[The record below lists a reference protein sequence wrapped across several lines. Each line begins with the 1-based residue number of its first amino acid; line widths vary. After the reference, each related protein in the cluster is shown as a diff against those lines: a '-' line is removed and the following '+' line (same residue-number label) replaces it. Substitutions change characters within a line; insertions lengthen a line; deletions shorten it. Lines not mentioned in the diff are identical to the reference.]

1 MGIKEILFYLVAAGI
16 VGMSLGVMFSG
27 NIVRSTFSLLGVM
40 AGIAGLYGI
49 LGVDYLAVVQVMIY
63 VGGIMV
69 LFLFAVMFTSKIQ
82 DINATN
88 RHLGRIPAAL
98 LCVGVFAILATVIW
112 TFPFQTTVQADAPT
126 TAPLGKLLLG
136 DYMVPF
142 LALGVMVI
150 MVLVGAVSL
159 ARPRKG
165 ENS

>member
-16 VGMSLGVMFSG
+16 VGMVLGVMFSG
-27 NIVRSTFSLLGVM
+27 NIVRSTFALLGVM

-49 LGVDYLAVVQVMIY
+49 LGADYLAVIQVMIY

-69 LFLFAVMFTSKIQ
+69 LFLFAVMFTSKIE

-112 TFPFQTTVQADAPT
+112 TFPFQTNVQADAPT

-136 DYMVPF
+136 DYLVPF